1 MSLPVPLMLL
11 LSLVIGAVIGLERE
25 SYEDSVKIPGRN
37 KVGSLGVRTFSLIT
51 LLGTTAGLLRPDYF
65 TLFLTIN
72 ITFMLLIVA
81 YYIVGS
87 FLTGDNGITTEIAVV
102 FAYLIGLFLSL
113 EIFPVQLIIA
123 MAVVLILVLSYKQKV
138 HSFVAGITRGEINA
152 FISYAI
158 IALVILP
165 FLPNI
170 SYHLTDIP
178 SLSSI
183 LSSYG
188 IDLGSFESVEILN
201 PFRLWLVVALITGV
215 DVLGYLL
222 ERTVGKKSGWV
233 LASMAGGFISSTATT
248 QSLAQQSKKSG
259 SINLLVASAIFANMT
274 SFFQLF
280 LLIAVFNP
288 DLLVRSTVMILAM
301 IVTATISGLVLLRTK
316 GEETVESLTESDVSL
331 KETNIFSL
339 IPALKFALLF
349 LTIRVV
355 SKVALIMF
363 GDSGFLFTSAIASL
377 AGLDA
382 VIINLSELAGVT
394 ITLTT
399 AVWAIIITNGVNLI
413 GKVVYSFIQGN
424 RKFAVKFAVS
434 MLLIIISSFIGLV
447 I

>member
-1 MSLPVPLMLL
+1 
-11 LSLVIGAVIGLERE
+11 
-25 SYEDSVKIPGRN
+25 
-37 KVGSLGVRTFSLIT
+37 LGVRTFSLIT

-65 TLFLTIN
+65 VLFITLN
-72 ITFMLLIVA
+72 ITFMLMVLA

-87 FLTGDNGITTEIAVV
+87 LLTGDNGITTEIAVV
-102 FAYLIGLFLSL
+102 FAYLIGLFISL
-113 EIFPVQLIIA
+113 GIFPVQLVIA
-123 MAVVLILVLSYKQKV
+123 LAVVLILVLSYKQKV

-170 SYHLTDIP
+170 SYFLTDIP
-178 SLSSI
+178 SFSSI
-183 LSSYG
+183 LSTYG
-188 IDLGSFESVEILN
+188 IDLGIFGQVEILN
-201 PFRLWLVVALITGV
+201 PFKLWLVVALITGV

-222 ERTVGKKSGWV
+222 EKTVGKKKGWL

-248 QSLAQQSKKSG
+248 QSLAQQSNKSG
-259 SINLLVASAIFANMT
+259 STNLLVAAAIFANLS

-288 DLLVRSTVMILAM
+288 GLLVRSTVMILAM
-301 IVTATISGLVLLRTK
+301 IVVATISGFILLRSK
-316 GEETVESLTESDVSL
+316 REESVESLAETEVNL
-331 KETNIFSL
+331 KEVNIFSL
-339 IPALKFALLF
+339 VPALKFAVLF

-363 GDSGFLFTSAIASL
+363 GDSGFLATSAIASL

-382 VIINLSELAGVT
+382 VIINLSELAGVS
-394 ITLTT
+394 ISLNT
-399 AVWAIIITNGVNLI
+399 AVFAIIIANAVNLL

-424 RKFAVKFAVS
+424 RRFAWKFSIS
-434 MLLIIISSFIGLV
+434 MFLIILSSLVGLYLIIIRARK
-447 I
+447 